1 MGTTTTISDERL
13 TRDSHGGLSDS
24 MTMRELNR
32 IRSEYIEMPGLVL
45 TVPQAAR
52 LWGLNVRR
60 SERLLSVLVDSGFLS
75 CDKNIYRRRR

>member
-1 MGTTTTISDERL
+1 MGTAAAVTDEGL
-13 TRDSHGGLSDS
+13 TRDSHGGPSDS
-24 MTMRELNR
+24 ITKRELNR